1 MEQMPMTP
9 GDYVEILKRRKWSL
23 ILPFLII
30 SLGAVIVALALPAV
44 YSSSS
49 TILIEEQEIPVEF
62 VMTTVTSYA
71 EQRIQAI
78 QQRIMS
84 FSRLLEIIE
93 RFNLYPELRAKRT
106 NEEIVAKMREDT
118 SLKMRSAETVDQR
131 TRKAATATIAFSLSY
146 EGQHPRQVQQ
156 IASVLTSLFLEENLK
171 VREKAVAET
180 SEFLESEMAKIQKDL
195 TAVESRI
202 ADFKRKHMN
211 QLPNMMQANL
221 QSLNDIER
229 NIEQIRTNLLSLTER
244 EQFLE
249 TQLTTVPP
257 RIEDEEESAAR
268 KRLEELRLQLVHLT
282 KRFSDEY
289 PDVIK
294 VRAEIAELETQ
305 LEETGASPGSENDSP
320 NNPTYITMVSQLAG
334 IRTEIGTSELRLVEL
349 EKAAEA
355 MRGRI
360 AASPEVEE
368 AYNTLISTRNSLQAK
383 YDDLMRK
390 LMEARVAHGLEKEQK
405 GERFVLLES
414 PRVPEKP
421 FKPNRLAIMLVGL
434 MLGIGA
440 GTALAVLREFSDDAV
455 RNADYLA
462 TATQFPVLAG
472 IPLIMTP
479 EDINRR
485 RRKRIGVTLGAVGLI
500 AVGVLVF
507 HFLVMDLD
515 VFWAILMRRL
525 AI

>member
-23 ILPFLII
+23 ILPFVII

-44 YSSSS
+44 YRSSS
-49 TILIEEQEIPVEF
+49 TILIEEQEIPSEF

-71 EQRIQAI
+71 EERIQAI
-78 QQRIMS
+78 RQRIMS
-84 FSRLLEIIE
+84 FSRLLEVIE

-106 NEEIVAKMREDT
+106 DEEIVAKMREDT
-118 SLKMRSAETVDQR
+118 SLQMRSAENARQR
-131 TRKAATATIAFSLSY
+131 GGKSATATIAFSLSY
-146 EGQHPRQVQQ
+146 EGRNPRQVQQ
-156 IASVLTSLFLEENLK
+156 IANVLTSLFLEENLK

-180 SEFLESEMAKIQKDL
+180 SAFLESEMAKIQKDL
-195 TAVESRI
+195 TEIESRI
-202 ADFKRKHMN
+202 AEFKRKHMN
-211 QLPNMMQANL
+211 QLPDMMQANL
-221 QSLNDIER
+221 QNLS
-229 NIEQIRTNLLSLTER
+229 NIESNIQQIRANLLSLAER
-244 EQFLE
+244 EQFLVA
-249 TQLTTVPP
+249 QLTTIPP
-257 RIEDEEESAAR
+257 RIENEKESAAR
-268 KRLEELRLQLVHLT
+268 NRLEELKLQLVHLT

-294 VRAEIAELETQ
+294 VRAEIAELEKQ
-305 LEETGASPGSENDSP
+305 LEETGASPGSKKNSP

-334 IRTEIGTSELRLVEL
+334 IRTEMGTAELRLEEL
-349 EKAAEA
+349 QETAEA
-355 MRGRI
+355 MRRRL

-368 AYNTLISTRNSLQAK
+368 GYNTLINKRDSLQTK
-383 YDDLMRK
+383 YDDLMGK

-440 GTALAVLREFSDDAV
+440 GTALAALREFSDDAV
-455 RNADYLA
+455 RNPDYLA
-462 TATQFPVLAG
+462 AATRFPVLAG
-472 IPLIMTP
+472 IPRIMI
-479 EDINRR
+479 ESELEAQ
-485 RRKRIGVTLGAVGLI
+485 RRKRLVWVGGAVG
-500 AVGVLVF
+500 AVVLGLVVF
-507 HFLVMDLD
+507 HFFVMDLD

>member
-1 MEQMPMTP
+1 
-9 GDYVEILKRRKWSL
+9 
-23 ILPFLII
+23 
-30 SLGAVIVALALPAV
+30 
-44 YSSSS
+44 
-49 TILIEEQEIPVEF
+49 
-62 VMTTVTSYA
+62 
-71 EQRIQAI
+71 
-78 QQRIMS
+78 
-84 FSRLLEIIE
+84 
-93 RFNLYPELRAKRT
+93 
-106 NEEIVAKMREDT
+106 
-118 SLKMRSAETVDQR
+118 
-131 TRKAATATIAFSLSY
+131 
-146 EGQHPRQVQQ
+146 
-156 IASVLTSLFLEENLK
+156 
-171 VREKAVAET
+171 
-180 SEFLESEMAKIQKDL
+180 
-195 TAVESRI
+195 
-202 ADFKRKHMN
+202 
-211 QLPNMMQANL
+211 MQANL

-229 NIEQIRTNLLSLTER
+229 NIEQIRTNLLGLTER

-257 RIEDEEESAAR
+257 RIENEEDSAAR
-268 KRLEELRLQLVHLT
+268 NRLEVLRVELVHLT

-334 IRTEIGTSELRLVEL
+334 IRTEIGTAERRLEEL

-368 AYNTLISTRNSLQAK
+368 AYNALINTRNSLQAK

-421 FKPNRLAIMLVGL
+421 FKPNRLAIILVGL

-440 GTALAVLREFSDDAV
+440 GTALAVLREFNDDAV
-455 RNADYLA
+455 RNVDYLA
-462 TATQFPVLAG
+462 AATQFPVLAG
-472 IPLIMTP
+472 IPRIMTP

-515 VFWAILMRRL
+515 VFWAKLMRRL

>member
-1 MEQMPMTP
+1 
-9 GDYVEILKRRKWSL
+9 
-23 ILPFLII
+23 
-30 SLGAVIVALALPAV
+30 
-44 YSSSS
+44 
-49 TILIEEQEIPVEF
+49 
-62 VMTTVTSYA
+62 
-71 EQRIQAI
+71 
-78 QQRIMS
+78 
-84 FSRLLEIIE
+84 
-93 RFNLYPELRAKRT
+93 
-106 NEEIVAKMREDT
+106 
-118 SLKMRSAETVDQR
+118 
-131 TRKAATATIAFSLSY
+131 
-146 EGQHPRQVQQ
+146 
-156 IASVLTSLFLEENLK
+156 
-171 VREKAVAET
+171 
-180 SEFLESEMAKIQKDL
+180 
-195 TAVESRI
+195 
-202 ADFKRKHMN
+202 MN
-211 QLPNMMQANL
+211 QLPDMMQANL
-221 QSLNDIER
+221 QDLNNIER

-268 KRLEELRLQLVHLT
+268 DRLEELKLQLVHLT

-294 VRAEIAELETQ
+294 VRAEIAELEKQ

-320 NNPTYITMVSQLAG
+320 NNPAYITMVSQLAG
-334 IRTEIGTSELRLVEL
+334 IRTEMSTAELRLEEL
-349 EKAAEA
+349 ERAAEA

-368 AYNTLISTRNSLQAK
+368 AYNTLLNTRNSLQAK
-383 YDDLMRK
+383 YDDLMGK
-390 LMEARVAHGLEKEQK
+390 LMEARVARGLEKEQK

-421 FKPNRLAIMLVGL
+421 FKPNRLAIMLIGL

-462 TATQFPVLAG
+462 AATQFPVLAG
-472 IPLIMTP
+472 IPRIMTP
-479 EDINRR
+479 GDISQR

-500 AVGVLVF
+500 VAGVLVF
-507 HFLVMDLD
+507 HFMVMDLD
-515 VFWAILMRRL
+515 VFWAKLMRRL